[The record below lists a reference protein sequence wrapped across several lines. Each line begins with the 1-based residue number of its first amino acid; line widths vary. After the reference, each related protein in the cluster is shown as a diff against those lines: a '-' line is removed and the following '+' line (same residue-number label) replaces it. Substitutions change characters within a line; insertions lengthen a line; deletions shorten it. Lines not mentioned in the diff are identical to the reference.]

1 MDKKKIVFIDDDADY
16 LESKKLYLEKK
27 YDVRTALSA
36 GEGMEK
42 IKKEKP
48 DLIILD
54 AMMEPKSGFTLAKE
68 LKKDPSYSDIPLI
81 MLTGVAP
88 QITDSKYSADDV
100 LRFEGD
106 EFIDKTEGTEEI
118 LAAIERLIDRGGK
131 R

>member
-1 MDKKKIVFIDDDADY
+1 MDKKKIVFIDDDVDY
-16 LESKKLYLEKK
+16 IESRKLYLEKK
-27 YDVRTALSA
+27 YDVRSALSA

-54 AMMEPKSGFTLAKE
+54 AMMEPKNGFSLAKE
-68 LKKDPSYSDIPLI
+68 LKKDPSYSNIPLI

-106 EFIDKTEGTEEI
+106 EFIDKTAGIEEI
-118 LAAIERLIDRGGK
+118 LSAIERLI
-131 R
+131 

>member
-1 MDKKKIVFIDDDADY
+1 MDKKKIVFIDDDVDY
-16 LESKKLYLEKK
+16 IESRKLYLEKK
-27 YDVRTALSA
+27 YDVRSALSA

-54 AMMEPKSGFTLAKE
+54 AMMEPKNGFTLAKE
-68 LKKDPSYSDIPLI
+68 LKKDPSYSNIPLI

-106 EFIDKTEGTEEI
+106 EFIDKTAGIEEI
-118 LAAIERLIDRGGK
+118 LSAIERLI
-131 R
+131 